1 MNIKER
7 IKADILTATKAKDNA
22 TKNTLKVVLGEVDTQ
37 EGRGKNLTEEQIY
50 GVIRKVLQGIEEML
64 TYKPGDAVLMQE
76 KDTLSKLLPVQLGR
90 EDILDKLINKV
101 DEIKNAK
108 ADGQATGIAMK
119 YFKENKLVVDGT
131 LVADIVKQLRNP

>member
-1 MNIKER
+1 MTIKER
-7 IKADILTATKAKDNA
+7 IKADILAATKAKDNA

-37 EGRGKNLTEEQIY
+37 EGRGKTLTDEQIY
-50 GVIRKVLQGIEEML
+50 GVIRKVLQGVEEML

-76 KDTLSKLLPVQLGR
+76 KATLSKLLPVQFDR
-90 EDILDKLINKV
+90 EDILDKLIDKV

-108 ADGQATGIAMK
+108 SDGQATGIAMK

-131 LVADIVKQLRNP
+131 LMAEIVKQLRNP

>member
-1 MNIKER
+1 MTLKER

-37 EGRGKNLTEEQIY
+37 EGRGKTLTDEQIY
-50 GVIRKVLQGIEEML
+50 GVIRKVLQGVEEML
-64 TYKPGDAVLMQE
+64 TYKPGDTALLQE
-76 KDTLSKLLPVQLGR
+76 KTTLSKLLPAQLNR
-90 EDILDKLINKV
+90 DDILDKLIDKV

-131 LVADIVKQLRNP
+131 LVADVIKQLRNP